1 MSISAILAFIVGVV
15 LYKYI
20 KVASLPMVIVKDF
33 LIFIGL
39 SIVYAAM
46 TCVFKLSYAKE
57 LFLRIK
63 SKVVR

>member
-46 TCVFKLSYAKE
+46 TCAFKLSYAKE

-63 SKVVR
+63 SKVIR